1 MGLICEVEV
10 SSRLI
15 FTQTLLPLA
24 LLPSVT
30 PLFNNIKCKCVS
42 GCVCVGGGSN
52 TPWNW
57 KYQLCFF
64 FVFFLKTDQL
74 QHLCSFILYPPLI
87 KFFLSFN
94 VFSSAITL
102 YHSFYK
108 ANLFAKI
115 FHQDASISWF
125 KTDSCF
131 SLDEMYTVSE
141 CTTQHLSFT
150 FCWEREIGKKL
161 REVIPSS
168 KPESIPS
175 THSSLSRYIL
185 YSNKKNY
192 IHYLRQK
199 KKVF

>member
-1 MGLICEVEV
+1 MCIWAWGGGLIHREIE
-10 SSRLI
+10 
-15 FTQTLLPLA
+15 
-24 LLPSVT
+24 
-30 PLFNNIKCKCVS
+30 NIS
-42 GCVCVGGGSN
+42 YGI
-52 TPWNW
+52 
-57 KYQLCFF
+57 FF
-64 FVFFLKTDQL
+64 FFFKNRSAPTPML
-74 QHLCSFILYPPLI
+74 FYPLPTLI
-87 KFFLSFN
+87 KLFLSFN

-108 ANLFAKI
+108 AKLFAKI

-131 SLDEMYTVSE
+131 SLDEMYTVTE

-150 FCWEREIGKKL
+150 FCWEREREIGKKL

-185 YSNKKNY
+185 CSNKKNY

-199 KKVF
+199 KKAF